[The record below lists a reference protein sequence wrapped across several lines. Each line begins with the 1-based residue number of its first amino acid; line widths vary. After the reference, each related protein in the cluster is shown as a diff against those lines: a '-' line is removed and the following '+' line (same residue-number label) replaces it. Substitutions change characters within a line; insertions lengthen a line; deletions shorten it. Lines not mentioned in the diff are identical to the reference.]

1 LAALIAILGALGSLP
16 IEVKAGDATLSVL
29 AAGRFHDL
37 TLAERRLLEYA
48 DNGNEK
54 RGDWAFCGISTNPK
68 DSSNDPKN
76 AATWKHERDIRAA
89 MIRWLAA
96 DSKARARVDPKG
108 VRVMGARIV
117 GPLDLSDIHVPF
129 AIALVQCSIPERM
142 DLESTNIPF
151 FDLAGSRIGEIFG
164 PNMIVEGD
172 LDIGYDNNP
181 FGDTWA
187 SGEVYLE
194 GAKVGGNASFG
205 AGHFAHSKVEP
216 LGWGAELKRAL
227 DLNKSDIKGD
237 LVLCCGFES
246 HGAVILDGAKI
257 GTLYLGGSHLIN
269 PNNIALTAA
278 NVSVD
283 REVGFIPDPDQG
295 GSPEA
300 YGEVNFVTAR
310 IGTNFVV
317 DHARFRGKAGE
328 RHGLVAAGLNV
339 GKGFVWRDVT
349 LENGAVLD
357 LRGAVVGGLLDQERS
372 WPSAG
377 KLLIDG
383 FIYKEFGSESPSD
396 ATSRLKWLHL
406 QPGFRAQPYQQLANV
421 LRDNGDEAGA
431 ARVLAAKNDAQSES
445 SGVSRRSLL
454 EGTANLRRLAEV
466 ALSIAIFLTAS
477 LIFAQLHYARRAG
490 IAAGE
495 NAHRHPSLQMGI
507 ETNAN
512 DGVGSAAERMA
523 ANAPPE
529 GIPRRT
535 TTLQAADR
543 SSGESPDAQNIF
555 RREGEFWTIAH
566 GGITV
571 RLRDAKGLGYIAC
584 LLEHPGEEI
593 HVHDLISIVEGI
605 SAGQTVGNES
615 ASGQSL
621 GAGLEIVRDLGDAG
635 ETLDYRARADYH
647 RRLLEVREEL
657 GEAQRQ
663 NDTGRAETARSELE
677 FLHAELSAAIGRG
690 GHGRKTS
697 AHAERA
703 RLLVGKNIRAALDK
717 IQRQDRTLGHYFAAS
732 IRTGYFCAY
741 IPAPNS
747 KILWQL

>member
-1 LAALIAILGALGSLP
+1 MAALIAILGALCSLP
-16 IEVKAGDATLSVL
+16 IEVQAGDATLSVL

-37 TLAERRLLEYA
+37 TMAERRLLEYA
-48 DNGNEK
+48 DIGNEK

-76 AATWKHERDIRAA
+76 AATWKHERDIRAS

-96 DSKARARVDPKG
+96 DSKAGARVDPKG
-108 VRVMGARIV
+108 VRVIGARIS

-142 DLESTNIPF
+142 DLESTNVPS
-151 FDLAGSRIGEIFG
+151 FDLAGSRIGEMFG
-164 PNMIVEGD
+164 PNMTVEGD

-181 FGDTWA
+181 FADTWA

-205 AGHFAHSKVEP
+205 GGHFVHSKVEP
-216 LGWGAELKRAL
+216 LGWGAELKKAL
-227 DLNKSDIKGD
+227 DLNKSEIKGE
-237 LVLCCGFES
+237 LALCCGFES

-257 GTLYLGGSHLIN
+257 GTLDLVASHLIN
-269 PNNIALTAA
+269 PNNVALTAM

-283 REVGFIPDPDQG
+283 RDVVFRPFQG
-295 GSPEA
+295 DSPEA
-300 YGEVNFVTAR
+300 DGEMNFVTAR
-310 IGTNFVV
+310 VGTNLVV
-317 DHARFRGKAGE
+317 DHASFRGKAGE
-328 RHGLVAAGLNV
+328 RHGLVADGLAV
-339 GKGFVWRDVT
+339 GSGFTWREVT

-372 WPSAG
+372 WPSLG

-383 FIYKEFGSESPSD
+383 FIYKEFGPESPSD
-396 ATSRLKWLHL
+396 ATSRLKWLRL
-406 QPGFRAQPYQQLANV
+406 QPGFRAQPFQQLANV

-431 ARVLAAKNDAQSES
+431 ARVLAAKNDAQSVS
-445 SGVSRRSLL
+445 SSIPKFFPN
-454 EGTANLRRLAEV
+454 GTNNPRHLAEV
-466 ALSIAIFLTAS
+466 VSSIAIFLMAS
-477 LIFAQLHYARRAG
+477 LIFAQLHYTRRAG

-495 NAHRHPSLQMGI
+495 SAHQHPSLQMGI
-507 ETNAN
+507 ETNSN
-512 DGVGSAAERMA
+512 HGVDSASERMA
-523 ANAPPE
+523 ANTPPA
-529 GIPRRT
+529 GVPRRT
-535 TTLQAADR
+535 TTLQAPDR

-555 RREGEFWTIAH
+555 RREGEFWTIAY

-571 RLRDAKGLGYIAC
+571 RLKDAKGLGYIAC

-593 HVHDLISIVEGI
+593 HVHDLIAIVEGI

-615 ASGQSL
+615 DSGQSL
-621 GAGLEIVRDLGDAG
+621 DAGLEIVRDLGDAG
-635 ETLDYRARADYH
+635 ETLDFRARADYR

-657 GEAQRQ
+657 GEAQRH
-663 NDTGRAETARSELE
+663 NDTGRAEAARSELE

-703 RLLVGKNIRAALDK
+703 RLHPGSA
-717 IQRQDRTLGHYFAAS
+717 RQN
-732 IRTGYFCAY
+732 
-741 IPAPNS
+741 PAPGS
-747 KILWQL
+747 HARALFR

>member
-1 LAALIAILGALGSLP
+1 VVALIVVAGAMFIHP
-16 IEVKAGDATLSVL
+16 IGVRAGDATLVVL

-37 TLAERRLLEYA
+37 TLAERRMLEYA
-48 DNGNEK
+48 DIGNEK
-54 RGDWAFCGISTNPK
+54 RGDWAFCGISTDPP
-68 DSSNDPKN
+68 DPSNDPKN

-108 VRVMGARIV
+108 VRVIGARIV

-142 DLESTNIPF
+142 GLESTNIPF

-164 PNMIVEGD
+164 PNMTVEGD
-172 LDIGYDNNP
+172 LDIGYDNYP

-205 AGHFAHSKVEP
+205 GGHFVHSKVEP
-216 LGWGAELKRAL
+216 LGWGAELKKAL
-227 DLNKSDIKGD
+227 DLNKSEIKGE
-237 LVLCCGFES
+237 LALCCGFES

-257 GTLYLGGSHLIN
+257 GTLDLVASHLIN
-269 PNNIALTAA
+269 PNNVALTAM
-278 NVSVD
+278 NMSVD
-283 REVGFIPDPDQG
+283 RDVVFRPFQG
-295 GSPEA
+295 DSPEA
-300 YGEVNFVTAR
+300 DGEMNFVTAR
-310 IGTNFVV
+310 VGTNFVV
-317 DHARFRGKAGE
+317 DHASFRGRAGE
-328 RHGLVAAGLNV
+328 RHGLVADGLNV
-339 GKGFVWRDVT
+339 GNGFTWHDVS

-357 LRGAVVGGLLDQERS
+357 LRGAVVGALLDQERS

-383 FIYKEFGSESPSD
+383 LTYKEFGPESPSD
-396 ATSRLKWLHL
+396 AASRLKWLHL
-406 QPGFRAQPYQQLANV
+406 QPGFRAQPSQQLANV

-445 SGVSRRSLL
+445 SSSPKFFPNGTNSQRRM
-454 EGTANLRRLAEV
+454 AEV
-466 ALSIAIFLTAS
+466 VLPIAIFIAAS
-477 LIFAQLHYARRAG
+477 LIFAQLHYTRRAG

-495 NAHRHPSLQMGI
+495 SAHRHPSLQMGI
-507 ETNAN
+507 EKNSN
-512 DGVGSAAERMA
+512 DGVGSASVRMA
-523 ANAPPE
+523 ANAPPS
-529 GIPRRT
+529 GVPRRT
-535 TTLQAADR
+535 TTLQTPNR
-543 SSGESPDAQNIF
+543 SSDESPDAQNIF
-555 RREGEFWTIAH
+555 RREGEFWTIAY

-571 RLRDAKGLGYIAC
+571 RLKDAKGLGYIAC

-593 HVHDLISIVEGI
+593 HVHDLIAIVDGT
-605 SAGQTVGNES
+605 SAAQTVGDETT
-615 ASGQSL
+615 SGQSL

-635 ETLDYRARADYH
+635 DTLDFRARADYH

-657 GEAQRQ
+657 WDAQRQ

-677 FLHAELSAAIGRG
+677 FLHAELSAAIGHG

-717 IQRQDRTLGHYFAAS
+717 IQRQDRTLGYYFAAS

-741 IPAPNS
+741 IPAPNN